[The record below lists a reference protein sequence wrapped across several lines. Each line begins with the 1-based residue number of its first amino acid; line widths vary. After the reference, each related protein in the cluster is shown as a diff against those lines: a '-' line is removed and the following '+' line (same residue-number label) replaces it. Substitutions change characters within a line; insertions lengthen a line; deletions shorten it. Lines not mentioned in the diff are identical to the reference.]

1 MKDREKLYGKMMGVT
16 VNGDFISCEMDS
28 TLNFDKEMVS
38 VSSVQSGRW
47 ADFIPG
53 KRNWQITVNMA
64 LLKSKAPQDFKTLY
78 DAYFEDTLLQVSFRT
93 RLSVDQFVI
102 FEGQGYLKSG
112 DASAPRSGLATGN
125 MVIIGSGILN
135 KSWEE
140 FWLII
145 NAQPAKDDKP
155 VIVDT
160 TEWS

>member
-1 MKDREKLYGKMMGVT
+1 MKDRRKLYGKMMGVT
-16 VNGDFISCEMDS
+16 VDGDFISCELES
-28 TLNFDKEMVS
+28 TLYFDKDMVP
-38 VSSVQSGRW
+38 VSSVKSGKW
-47 ADFIPG
+47 GEVVPG
-53 KRNWQITVNMA
+53 KRSWSITVNMA

-78 DAYFEDTLLQVSFRT
+78 DAYFDDTLLQVSFRT
-93 RLSVDQFVI
+93 RLSVDQYLI

-125 MVIIGSGILN
+125 MVIVGSGILN

-140 FWLII
+140 FWMII
-145 NAQPAKDDKP
+145 NAQPANADKP